1 MKVIKEGWCFG
12 NNSYPT
18 NGAEV
23 ERCIIVTPSE

>member
-23 ERCIIVTPSE
+23 ERYIKAY